1 MSSVFSRRPN
11 AKPRTPGSD
20 EALGGRRRRSVSG
33 MARFDASL
41 FQQLERE
48 REVYVRVARRDGKIA
63 ELPIWIVTVDG
74 DAYVRSYLADR
85 GAWYRR
91 ALADGR
97 MTLVVRSKAQP
108 AVVESIKD
116 EDLNRRVSE
125 AFVAKYGDSGPA
137 RPMVSETVT
146 ATTLRVSPAE
156 SAVSAKRGQ
165 QEG

>member
-1 MSSVFSRRPN
+1 MS
-11 AKPRTPGSD
+11 
-20 EALGGRRRRSVSG
+20 
-33 MARFDASL
+33 RFDVSL
-41 FQQLERE
+41 FQLLERE
-48 REVYVRVARRDGKIA
+48 REVYVRVTRPDGKIG

-74 DAYVRSYLADR
+74 EAYVRSYLADR

-108 AVVESIKD
+108 VVVEPIGD
-116 EDLNRRVSE
+116 ETLNGRISQ

-137 RPMVSETVT
+137 RTMVSEPVT

-156 SAVSAKRGQ
+156 SAVGAKRGQ

>member
-1 MSSVFSRRPN
+1 
-11 AKPRTPGSD
+11 
-20 EALGGRRRRSVSG
+20 

-74 DAYVRSYLADR
+74 EAYVRSYLADR

-91 ALADGR
+91 ALTDGR
-97 MTLVVRSKAQP
+97 MTLVVRGKAQP
-108 AVVESIKD
+108 VVVEPAAD
-116 EDLNRRVSE
+116 ETLNQRISE
-125 AFVAKYGDSGPA
+125 AFVAKYGSSGPA
-137 RPMVSETVT
+137 RTMVSEPVT

-156 SAVSAKRGQ
+156 SAAGAKRGRP
-165 QEG
+165 EA